1 MKHLKIVILAAG
13 VVGLVALLVP
23 FAGRS
28 LLKDAFELGKLDA
41 LVYAAV
47 FALPAIMAAMA
58 LARPPM
64 QAWQPGVALAGF
76 VLGIVR
82 FRVWDIALHLGSAGL
97 PWLLLLA
104 AIVAGT
110 AASVVALIKPE
121 AL

>member
-1 MKHLKIVILAAG
+1 MKHLKIVILGCA

-82 FRVWDIALHLGSAGL
+82 FHVWDIALHLGSAGL

-110 AASVVALIKPE
+110 TASVIALMKPE

>member
-1 MKHLKIVILAAG
+1 MKHLKIVILGCG
-13 VVGLVALLVP
+13 VLGLVALLVP

-28 LLKDAFELGKLDA
+28 LLKDAFDSGKLDA

-82 FRVWDIALHLGSAGL
+82 FHVWDIALHLGAAGL
-97 PWLLLLA
+97 AWILLLA
-104 AIVAGT
+104 TIVVGT
-110 AASVVALIKPE
+110 IASVIALMKPE
-121 AL
+121 AP